1 MLKAIKEIG
10 IKRIFKYIFYT
21 LAMIVFRFLIFP
33 PLRVVFLRLLGA
45 RIGKNVYIGNVSFY
59 NYHHEYGFKGL
70 TIGNNA
76 YINEEVLI
84 DLADKIT
91 IEDYAVVAYR
101 CIILTHMKVSYGDH
115 PLTTY
120 LPNFKKP
127 VHIKKYAVVGTGTLI
142 LPGITIGEYA
152 AIGVGSIVNKDVP
165 DYYGM
170 QGKPIRLVRRFDDL
184 KQQIEHDKKTE

>member
-10 IKRIFKYIFYT
+10 IKKGFKYVFYT
-21 LAMIVFRFLIFP
+21 FAMSIFRLLIFP
-33 PLRVVFLRLLGA
+33 PLRVIFLRLLGA
-45 RIGKNVYIGNVSFY
+45 KIGKNVYIGNVSFY

-70 TIGNNA
+70 TIGDNA

-84 DLADKIT
+84 DLADKLT
-91 IEDYAVVAYR
+91 IEEYAVVAYR
-101 CIILTHMKVSYGDH
+101 CIILTHMKVSYEDH
-115 PLTTY
+115 PLTNY
-120 LPNFKKP
+120 LPYFKKP

-165 DYYGM
+165 PYHGM

-184 KQQIEHDKKTE
+184 RQQMEHDNKKE